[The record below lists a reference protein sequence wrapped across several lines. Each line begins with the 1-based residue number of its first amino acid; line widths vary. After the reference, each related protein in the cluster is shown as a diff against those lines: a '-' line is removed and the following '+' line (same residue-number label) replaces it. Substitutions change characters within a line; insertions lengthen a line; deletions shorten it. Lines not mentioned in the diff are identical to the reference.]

1 MAPVSPMTLGVVLPQ
16 GWLGEYRG
24 WDHRAAWQRTLALA
38 RTAESLGFESVWV
51 YDHFT
56 GFSAPAPV
64 LTFEAFSTLAAV
76 AAVTERVRLGPL
88 VAGAGYRNPA
98 LLAKMTGTLDV
109 IAGGRFEIGV
119 GAGWKRDEYEAY
131 GYPFPP
137 LRERME
143 LLRDTLE
150 VLTLML
156 GPDEGRGSYAGT
168 RASVAD
174 PVNRAA
180 RRRAAACADHGRRQ
194 RPRGDLAP
202 RGALRGRAESRR
214 DGSRGDAARDPRD
227 PVALR
232 GDRPGPGHAAVS
244 AHLPWRTAPAGPR
257 RAEWLHSFADA
268 GVARA
273 MAFVPGAVDDDGE
286 LARLADDA
294 RAAGLSMPA

>member
-1 MAPVSPMTLGVVLPQ
+1 VDLGVVLPQ

-24 WDHRAAWQRTLALA
+24 WDHARAWARTLELA
-38 RTAESLGFESVWV
+38 RRADQLGFESVWA

-56 GFSAPAPV
+56 GISAPAPA
-64 LTFEAFSTLAAV
+64 LTFEAFATLAAV

-119 GAGWKRDEYEAY
+119 GAGWKRDEYAAY

-137 LRERME
+137 IRERME

-150 VLTLML
+150 ILTLML
-156 GPDEGRGSYAGT
+156 GAAEGRGSYSGA

-174 PVNRAA
+174 PLNLPRGV
-180 RRRAAACADHGRRQ
+180 Q
-194 RPRGDLAP
+194 RPRVPIMVGGNGPEVTWRL
-202 RGALRGRAESRR
+202 
-214 DGSRGDAARDPRD
+214 AARYADEINLDGMGLEETRRAVPVIRSRCEEIERD
-227 PVALR
+227 PESLR
-232 GDRPGPGHAAVS
+232 IS

-257 RAEWLHSFADA
+257 RAEWLRSFADA
-268 GVARA
+268 GIARA
-273 MAFVPGAVDDDGE
+273 MAFVPGAVDDDAE
-286 LARLADDA
+286 LVRLADDA
-294 RAAGLSMPA
+294 RAAGIAMGE